1 MEENVIEWIN
11 QFEGLSNIATVEP
24 QAAGY
29 CAFVGGFKHK
39 DACTI
44 RIVPNIRKH
53 LEKLDQAVNQK
64 FISTLTDGHFWNE
77 MERKLLSLPAK
88 YGGMGIII
96 FCDIAENEHS
106 NSRAATESLIKLQ
119 LEQSTI

>member
-39 DACTI
+39 DAYTI

-64 FISTLTDGHFWNE
+64 LFRPLLMVISAMKWKGSYYYF
-77 MERKLLSLPAK
+77 R
-88 YGGMGIII
+88 
-96 FCDIAENEHS
+96 
-106 NSRAATESLIKLQ
+106 
-119 LEQSTI
+119 